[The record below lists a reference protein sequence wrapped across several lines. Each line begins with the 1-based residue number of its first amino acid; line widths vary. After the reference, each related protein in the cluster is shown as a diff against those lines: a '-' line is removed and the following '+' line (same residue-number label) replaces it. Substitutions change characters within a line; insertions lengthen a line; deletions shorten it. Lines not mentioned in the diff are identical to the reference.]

1 MFIFMC
7 ETKTNLRAQRNQ
19 NDVLGGQLH
28 NLSEE
33 RADLM
38 KRLAASEE
46 ARKYERDTALA
57 VERSLREHNALA
69 VRNYTLLIQ

>member
-7 ETKTNLRAQRNQ
+7 ETRTNLRAQRHQ
-19 NDVLGGQLH
+19 NDILTGQFH

-38 KRLAASEE
+38 QRLAESEE
-46 ARKYERDTALA
+46 ERKYERDTALA

>member
-7 ETKTNLRAQRNQ
+7 ETKTNFRAQRNQ